1 MALPS
6 PFERLIGLLKRLPGV
21 GEKSA
26 RRMAF
31 FVFQAPDGYARE
43 LADALFSLKDA
54 LTVCHIC
61 GNLTDRQPCHVC
73 SDPLRDRSILCVV
86 EGIEDLLSIEQ
97 AGVYDGLYYVLG
109 GSVSPL
115 DGRDIPSGVLERLLD
130 LVNERSVSEVI
141 IATNPRVEGDMTY
154 HAVLAAL
161 RPLKTVK
168 KTRLAYGL
176 PVGGSIE
183 FADRVTL
190 HAAMDTRIVV
200 QDDGR

>member
-1 MALPS
+1 MALPG

-31 FVFQAPDGYARE
+31 FVFQAPEGYSIE
-43 LADALFSLKDA
+43 LADAFLSLKKN
-54 LTVCHIC
+54 LSVCEIC
-61 GNLTDRQPCHVC
+61 GNLTDRQPCNIC
-73 SDPLRDRSILCVV
+73 SDPLRDRSTLCVV

-109 GSVSPL
+109 GTVSPL
-115 DGRDIPSGVLERLLD
+115 DGEDLPEGSLDGLINMIERG
-130 LVNERSVSEVI
+130 RVSEVI
-141 IATNPRVEGDMTY
+141 VATNPRVEGDMTY
-154 HAVLAAL
+154 HAVLSAL
-161 RPLKTVK
+161 KGMSDLKK
-168 KTRLAYGL
+168 SRLSYGL

-190 HAAMDTRIVV
+190 HAAMETRIFVSGE
-200 QDDGR
+200 D

>member
-1 MALPS
+1 MALPG

-31 FVFQAPDGYARE
+31 FVFQAPEGYSIE
-43 LADALFSLKDA
+43 LADALLSLKKS
-54 LTVCHIC
+54 LSVCEIC
-61 GNLTDRQPCHVC
+61 GNLTDRQPCNIC

-109 GSVSPL
+109 GTVSPL
-115 DGRDIPSGVLERLLD
+115 DGEDLPEGSLDRLINMIER
-130 LVNERSVSEVI
+130 EKISEVI

-154 HAVLAAL
+154 HAVLSS
-161 RPLKTVK
+161 LKGMPDLK
-168 KTRLAYGL
+168 KSRLSYGL

-190 HAAMDTRIVV
+190 HAAMDTRIFVSEK
-200 QDDGR
+200 D